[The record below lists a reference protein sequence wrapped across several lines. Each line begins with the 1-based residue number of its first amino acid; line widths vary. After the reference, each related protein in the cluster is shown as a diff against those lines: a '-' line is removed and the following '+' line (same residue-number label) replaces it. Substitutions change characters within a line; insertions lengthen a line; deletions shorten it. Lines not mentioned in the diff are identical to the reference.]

1 VIDQLFDEKGFVY
14 YKITFPDGILSY
26 TSCCWMGEILLKR
39 WDEQKL
45 AINYRGE
52 SLSSRS

>member
-1 VIDQLFDEKGFVY
+1 VIEQLFDEKGFVY
-14 YKITFPDGILSY
+14 YKVTFPDGVLSY
-26 TSCCWMGEILLKR
+26 TSCCWMGDILLKR